1 MNEHTCFFFIFLVCL
16 FLFFFLSDII
26 LIIST
31 FFFLYATTEEFM
43 NECSVHIL
51 HFATFCGEKKK
62 KKVLNWRV
70 DPEKNIK
77 RFCLS
82 CPVMNAFYPVA
93 YSFLVNCETKP
104 YFAKNIDQY
113 GAKIP
118 GWIMLLFLLYDK
130 AKHKGKGRLWSMR
143 KQ

>member
-1 MNEHTCFFFIFLVCL
+1 MNVQ
-16 FLFFFLSDII
+16 
-26 LIIST
+26 
-31 FFFLYATTEEFM
+31 Y
-43 NECSVHIL
+43 
-51 HFATFCGEKKK
+51 TFCTLPHSVGKKKK